1 MIKKPFH
8 TADTVTA
15 RLFSG
20 DAFEPARAATARPA
34 VVFSPFTPCDAATG
48 ILPGA
53 IPLPGAAP
61 TSPALRYQPFN
72 TFLNFQHKQEH
83 TWRRSIAARMR

>member
-8 TADTVTA
+8 AADIVTA
-15 RLFSG
+15 PLFSG
-20 DAFEPARAATARPA
+20 GAFEPARAATARPA

-48 ILPGA
+48 ILPDA
-53 IPLPGAAP
+53 ISSPCAAP
-61 TSPALRYQPFN
+61 TSPAFRHQPFH